1 MLDDYRSIIDS
12 ELVKRLF
19 TEHLDGVI
27 LIDCKTQA
35 LLKISDDVTGK
46 LLPLVTFDG
55 TPYDDQMDAIIGKI
69 FPLSD
74 HSKEKEQLLFN
85 RVVEELKAKSVYDV
99 DFNMLDQNG
108 RYAFHCLRFE
118 YLDDAHRYVIMVSE
132 DVSRIV
138 TGEIDPLTGGLNTEG
153 FHNKVSKWLEKNPG
167 RKYYVIRYNVDH
179 FKDINGV
186 YGHSVGDKLLRD
198 MAECMRAIDSEDAIS
213 AHLNADHFV
222 RFCASDVLTAQESYD
237 NFSRVLDNYNL
248 SIPVTLHAG
257 VYDLCEYGEDPY
269 TMSYKALLAMQS
281 IKGDMEKKIA
291 YYEKGMLRQEQER
304 LELLNDVEKGIAENQ
319 FEVWFQPQV
328 DYAAKKI
335 IGAEALVRWNHTT
348 RGMLS
353 PGTFIPLLERSNLIS
368 KVDRFVFHTTCR
380 YMQKWLS
387 ALPNKDVQIS
397 INLARQ
403 DILTKGFVD
412 TFEGY
417 MKKYNIPRRLLHLEV
432 TESAYIEEFAKLNA
446 EVDKL
451 RALGFLVEIDD
462 FGAGYSSLN
471 TLKDINADKIKLDM
485 KFLSGTGGK
494 KGRLIVAAVINMAKA
509 LNMSVLAEGI
519 ETKEQADFLLQCGC
533 TEMQG
538 YYFSK
543 PVPLEEYE
551 DILFGRKKLP
561 ALA

>member
-1 MLDDYRSIIDS
+1 MSDEYRSIIDS

-19 TEHLDGVI
+19 TEHLDGMI

-46 LLPLVTFDG
+46 LLPLVTFDEI
-55 TPYDDQMDAIIGKI
+55 PYDKQVDIIIDKKVP
-69 FPLSD
+69 PLD
-74 HSKEKEQLLFN
+74 HAKVKEQLLFSH
-85 RVVEELKAKSVYDV
+85 VVEELKTKNVYDV

-118 YLDDAHRYVIMVSE
+118 YLDDSRRYVIMVSE
-132 DVSRIV
+132 DISRIV
-138 TGEIDPLTGGLNTEG
+138 TGEVDPLTGGLNTEG
-153 FHNKVSKWLEKNPG
+153 FYNKVTKWLKKNPG

-222 RFCASDVLTAQESYD
+222 RFCATDVVTVQTCYD
-237 NFSRVLDNYNL
+237 NFNRVFKNYNL
-248 SIPVTLHAG
+248 SIPITLHIG
-257 VYDLCEYGEDPY
+257 VYNLCEEGEDPY

-304 LELLNDVEKGIAENQ
+304 LELLNDVEKAIAENQ
-319 FEVWFQPQV
+319 FEVWFQPQI
-328 DYAAKKI
+328 DYAEKKI
-335 IGAEALVRWNHTT
+335 IGAEALVRWNHPTK
-348 RGMLS
+348 GMLS
-353 PGTFIPLLERSNLIS
+353 PAMFVPLLERSNLIS
-368 KVDRFVFHTTCR
+368 KVDRFVFHTTCK
-380 YMQKWLS
+380 YMKKWLDR
-387 ALPNKDVQIS
+387 LPNTDVQIS

-403 DILTKGFVD
+403 DILIKDFVN

-417 MKKYNIPRRLLHLEV
+417 MQKYDIPRKLLHLEV
-432 TESAYIEEFAKLNA
+432 TETAYIEEFAKLNA

-485 KFLSGTGGK
+485 KFLSGSGGK

-551 DILFGRKKLP
+551 DMLFGRKELP